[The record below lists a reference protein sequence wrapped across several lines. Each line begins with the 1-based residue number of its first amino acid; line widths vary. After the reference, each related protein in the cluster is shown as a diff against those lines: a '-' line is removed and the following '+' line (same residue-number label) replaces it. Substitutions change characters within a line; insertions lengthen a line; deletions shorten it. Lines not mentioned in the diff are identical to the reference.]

1 MFFWTIGWVLISL
14 IIILLVHNIFIYL
27 RDTLTVPKTRDL
39 ISKHDS
45 RYNELME
52 TSNNIH
58 TNNIEPNIEP
68 NIESNIESNYRETQ
82 SVIPNNM
89 ENELKQYLDDIN
101 TNNIYVHTL
110 ALVSLI
116 LVNSRAVFLP

>member
-1 MFFWTIGWVLISL
+1 
-14 IIILLVHNIFIYL
+14 
-27 RDTLTVPKTRDL
+27 VPKTRDL

-101 TNNIYVHTL
+101 TNNSVTEIDSIINL
-110 ALVSLI
+110 NNAD
-116 LVNSRAVFLP
+116 